1 MVNIKSQ
8 FVKSPFKR
16 TVRHAKK
23 VEECSCLMRE
33 CIQAFCDGDFEK
45 VEELVIEISKVER
58 SADEI
63 KIDIRASLPKRIFMP
78 VERGDFLGY
87 LKEED
92 RIADKAEEIALA
104 ITLKKTTLPKEVT
117 KDLIRLGPKIFYLGQ
132 IIPPAVDSMEK
143 VATSVFAKKEKEKVV
158 GYALQLSL
166 MERETDHICAKLRK
180 GAFKVESKLS
190 YGEFYQLMQII
201 KLMGWMADHVE
212 NCGDRLRMMTARY

>member
-1 MVNIKSQ
+1 MLNVKSR

-16 TVRHAKK
+16 MVRHAKK
-23 VEECSCLMRE
+23 VQECSCLLKE

-45 VEELVIEISKVER
+45 TEEFAIEVSKIER

-78 VERGDFLGY
+78 VERGDLLGY

-104 ITLKKTTLPKEVT
+104 IGLKKTKLPDEIKN
-117 KDLIRLGPKIFYLGQ
+117 DLIRLSTKICELVELV
-132 IIPPAVDSMEK
+132 PPTVESMEK
-143 VATSVFAKKEKEKVV
+143 VVTSAFSKKEKEKVV

-180 GAFKVESKLS
+180 EAFEFESKLS

-212 NCGDRLRMMTARY
+212 NCGDRLRMMTTRY